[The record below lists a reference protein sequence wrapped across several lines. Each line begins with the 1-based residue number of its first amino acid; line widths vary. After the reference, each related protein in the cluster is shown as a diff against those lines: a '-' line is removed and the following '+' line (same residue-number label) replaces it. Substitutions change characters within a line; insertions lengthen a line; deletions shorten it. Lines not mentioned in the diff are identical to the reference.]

1 MVEGEAEG
9 QTFSFILPEFLL
21 FHIQVND
28 VSVCVVPVVRTWG
41 GWELFS
47 GKWKKKG
54 HVSRA

>member
-9 QTFSFILPEFLL
+9 QTFSFILPEFLP

-28 VSVCVVPVVRTWG
+28 VSAYVVPVGRRWG

-47 GKWKKKG
+47 GKWKKRG
-54 HVSRA
+54 DVSRA